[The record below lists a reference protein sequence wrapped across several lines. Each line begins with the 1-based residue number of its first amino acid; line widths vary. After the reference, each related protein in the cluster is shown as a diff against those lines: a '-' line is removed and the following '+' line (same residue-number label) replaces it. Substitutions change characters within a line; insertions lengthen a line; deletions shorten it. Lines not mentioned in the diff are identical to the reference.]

1 MHCKALDLVDGSHE
15 KMYSTT
21 SIAMDWQHKHL
32 RLRQSQRQLL
42 FKHLY
47 PHQSLRQLQLQ
58 LLLQRLRP
66 HLLRLLRPA
75 PQLHRVIV
83 SKWYRCQKFVDSQ
96 ERTW

>member
-32 RLRQSQRQLL
+32 RLRQLQRQLL
-42 FKHLY
+42 CKHLY
-47 PHQSLRQLQLQ
+47 PHQLLWQLQ

-66 HLLRLLRPA
+66 HLLRLLRHA

-83 SKWYRCQKFVDSQ
+83 SK
-96 ERTW
+96 

>member
-32 RLRQSQRQLL
+32 RLRQLQRQLL
-42 FKHLY
+42 FKHLH
-47 PHQSLRQLQLQ
+47 PHRLLLQLQ
-58 LLLQRLRP
+58 HLLQQLRP
-66 HLLRLLRPA
+66 HLQRLLRHA
-75 PQLHRVIV
+75 KQLHRMTAN
-83 SKWYRCQKFVDSQ
+83 KLFRCQKFVDLL